1 MQNWSTLL
9 PICIIYFLLINTS
22 TGGGENKIFD
32 QKVKVEAKSKVGS
45 TDNMKHKAGG
55 GNVKVGPTTN
65 TVQRPAWLKWAAT
78 PPTAPFKSLKTNCG

>member
-1 MQNWSTLL
+1 MLCH
-9 PICIIYFLLINTS
+9 PVIYFSYSYINTS

-65 TVQRPAWLKWAAT
+65 TV
-78 PPTAPFKSLKTNCG
+78 